1 MIIPQIPFF
10 QNIKIKLK
18 SRTWMTL
25 KSSLVI
31 FQALEPLQPQQPHRP
46 LQPQWPQQSLKPY
59 FIKEL
64 PDLDDWIVPG
74 TKMTNAGPF
83 LWNGSSKIQFFT
95 DFSTF
100 SAQGCWGQPM
110 LLFENWFKKLK
121 CPNLL
126 KSLGTIFQQN
136 YWSFYT
142 SEHLL

>member
-25 KSSLVI
+25 NSSLMI
-31 FQALEPLQPQQPHRP
+31 FEALKPLQPQRPHRP
-46 LQPQWPQQSLKPY
+46 LQPQWPQQPLKPC

-64 PDLDDWIVPG
+64 HNLDYWIIPG

-83 LWNGSSKIQFFT
+83 LWIGSSKIQFFT

-100 SAQGCWGQPM
+100 SVGGC
-110 LLFENWFKKLK
+110 
-121 CPNLL
+121 
-126 KSLGTIFQQN
+126 
-136 YWSFYT
+136 
-142 SEHLL
+142 